1 MDSNKKSLKERL
13 SVERRVEVLE
23 MICFEE
29 ELRLE
34 EQIAENAANDKRAD
48 RSMSR
53 LIIQDAW

>member
-34 EQIAENAANDKRAD
+34 EQIAESAANDKRAD

-53 LIIQDAW
+53 RIIQDA